1 MKYSARNIYQN
12 VLVKNISSLYTLQLL
27 NFVFPLVTLPYLTRV
42 LGVEEFGNLILAQS
56 IAFLFAAPI
65 EYGFGLST
73 TRSIAIAKGN
83 IQEITNLV
91 SNTVSAK
98 LYLTVLTVILFGIA
112 YSFNLFDKVNGYTI
126 EILLL
131 FTVSGWSFLWFYR
144 GIEKTYYPVIIE
156 LIGKVFYTVCVFLF
170 ISDSDDGK
178 YVLQLQILIL
188 VITIG
193 LSFIILK
200 KWIAEL
206 SISLARGMETILTD
220 GPLFIFKGL
229 ASIHANIPIIV
240 LSYFVSAQYFGLFTA
255 AFKLSKQ
262 LIAALSGPFW
272 DALYPSMSR
281 SLNIK
286 QSSPKIFKI
295 FIVSSLF
302 GILYGLSVYMFAED
316 FVLLIFGK
324 NFSQSSSLLRILALA
339 CPIIAV
345 NISLINIMISQK
357 YERLVNVATAVNII
371 ILIAM
376 LVFVTAKYGE
386 LSSTWIILFTELILF
401 AELIIIYKLKSNA
414 QN

>member
-1 MKYSARNIYQN
+1 MKYSIRKIYEN

-27 NFVFPLVTLPYLTRV
+27 NFLFPLVTLPYLTRV

-56 IAFLFAAPI
+56 IALLFAAPI

-73 TRSIAIAKGN
+73 TRSIAVARGN

-98 LYLTVLTVILFGIA
+98 IYLTVISVILFGIA
-112 YSFNLFDKVNGYTI
+112 YSFNLFDKVSGYTI

-144 GIEKTYYPVIIE
+144 GIEKTYYSVIIE
-156 LIGKVFYTVCVFLF
+156 LIGKVFFTVCVFLF
-170 ISDSDDGK
+170 ISDTDDGK
-178 YVLQLQILIL
+178 HVLQFQILML
-188 VITIG
+188 VITIS
-193 LSFIILK
+193 LSFLILK

-206 SISLARGMETILTD
+206 TISMAKGLETLIAD

-240 LSYFVSAQYFGLFTA
+240 VSYFLSAQYFGLFTA
-255 AFKLSKQ
+255 SFKLSKQ

-281 SLNIK
+281 YLNIK
-286 QSSPKIFKI
+286 ESSSKIFKI
-295 FIVSSLF
+295 FIISLLF
-302 GILYGLSVYMFAED
+302 GMLYGLSVYMFAED
-316 FVLLIFGK
+316 FVLLIFGDD
-324 NFSQSSSLLRILALA
+324 FSQSSSLLRILALA
-339 CPIIAV
+339 CPIITV
-345 NISLINIMISQK
+345 NISLINILISQK

-376 LVFVTAKYGE
+376 FVFVIAEYGE
-386 LSSTWIILFTELILF
+386 LSSTWIIVFTELILL
-401 AELIIIYKLKSNA
+401 AELLIIYKLKSNA

>member
-1 MKYSARNIYQN
+1 
-12 VLVKNISSLYTLQLL
+12 
-27 NFVFPLVTLPYLTRV
+27 LTRV

-56 IAFLFAAPI
+56 IALLFAAPI

-73 TRSIAIAKGN
+73 TRSIAVARGN

-98 LYLTVLTVILFGIA
+98 IYLTVISVILFGIA
-112 YSFNLFDKVNGYTI
+112 YSFNLFDKVSGYTI

-144 GIEKTYYPVIIE
+144 GIEKTYYSVIIE
-156 LIGKVFYTVCVFLF
+156 LIGKVFFTVCVFLF
-170 ISDSDDGK
+170 ISDTDDGK
-178 YVLQLQILIL
+178 HVLQFQILML
-188 VITIG
+188 VITIS
-193 LSFIILK
+193 LSFLILK

-206 SISLARGMETILTD
+206 TISMAKGLETLIAD

-240 LSYFVSAQYFGLFTA
+240 VSYFLSAQYFGLFTA
-255 AFKLSKQ
+255 SFKLSKQ

-281 SLNIK
+281 YLNIK
-286 QSSPKIFKI
+286 ESSSKIFKI
-295 FIVSSLF
+295 FIISLLF
-302 GILYGLSVYMFAED
+302 GMLYGLSVYMFAED
-316 FVLLIFGK
+316 FVLLIFGDD
-324 NFSQSSSLLRILALA
+324 FSQSSSLLRILALA
-339 CPIIAV
+339 CPIITV
-345 NISLINIMISQK
+345 NISLINILISQK

-376 LVFVTAKYGE
+376 FVFVIAEYGE
-386 LSSTWIILFTELILF
+386 LSSTWIIVFTELILL
-401 AELIIIYKLKSNA
+401 AELLIIYKLKSNA